1 MALKP
6 RVTDL
11 QQRERRQRGYAASRT
26 ISERFPRVRELVF
39 ELRFKGEAGKPLLS
53 PYKQIY
59 TGDMQAFFELQ
70 CPSREC
76 AGGGFDLSTAADR
89 AAGSHDGISHGLIK
103 CRGVAQ
109 GSACV
114 VELQYEIVAFTT

>member
-6 RVTDL
+6 RITDQ
-11 QQRERRQRGYAASRT
+11 QQREQRQRGYASSNT
-26 ISERFPRVRELVF
+26 VSERFPRVRELVF
-39 ELRFKGEAGKPLLS
+39 ELRFTAAESKPLLS

-76 AGGGFDLSTAADR
+76 LGGGFDLSTAAAN
-89 AAGSHDGISHGLIK
+89 AAGSHEGISRGRIQ

-114 VELQYEIVAFTT
+114 VELHYEIVASTS

>member
-6 RVTDL
+6 RVTDH
-11 QQRERRQRGYAASRT
+11 QQRERRQRGYACST
-26 ISERFPRVRELVF
+26 TLSERFPRLRELVF
-39 ELRFKGEAGKPLLS
+39 ELRFTGAGGKPLLS

-70 CPSREC
+70 CPSRDC
-76 AGGGFDLSTAADR
+76 TGGGFDLNAAAAH
-89 AAGSHDGISHGLIK
+89 AAGGHEGISRGHLQ
-103 CRGVAQ
+103 CRGVAL

-114 VELQYEIVAFTT
+114 VELHYQAVAFIG

>member
-11 QQRERRQRGYAASRT
+11 QQRERRQRGYAASKT
-26 ISERFPRVRELVF
+26 VSERFPRLRELVF
-39 ELRFKGEAGKPLLS
+39 ELRFRAVDNKPLLS

-76 AGGGFDLSTAADR
+76 TGGGFDLSTVASAA
-89 AAGSHDGISHGLIK
+89 ACSHDGISRGLLQ